1 MFHGLN
7 NVFMKAQLR
16 AVDRTVRRE
25 IAVVYECV
33 AKFRMGS
40 YCFEELRK
48 LHFLYDGIP
57 LDHGIYLKT

>member
-1 MFHGLN
+1 M
-7 NVFMKAQLR
+7 
-16 AVDRTVRRE
+16 RRE

-33 AKFRMGS
+33 AKFRMGF